1 MSNLRNKPIDQR
13 YLSDQD
19 KDAYQRGGGAAK
31 QQRALQRAKAY
42 QGQMAYNAKRQ
53 ERTTTQTP
61 GTGGFKGG
69 LAMQQERYR
78 EIGRECSNRCVL
90 LLGTILSHLQ
100 ADTQCQHRSNS

>member
-61 GTGGFKGG
+61 GTGGFTGG
-69 LAMQQERYR
+69 LAMQQERFR
-78 EIGRECSNRCVL
+78 EIGRDNQKAKSNRPDL
-90 LLGTILSHLQ
+90 DNSIYDIYEGTS
-100 ADTQCQHRSNS
+100 

>member
-78 EIGRECSNRCVL
+78 EIGRDKQRAKSNRPDL
-90 LLGTILSHLQ
+90 DNSIYDIYKGTS
-100 ADTQCQHRSNS
+100 